1 MKSVDDVIGSIQAG
15 EFPGLPKELDV
26 ETGLARLVLDLWLRV
41 DQLEKRVFK
50 LEGRD

>member
-1 MKSVDDVIGSIQAG
+1 MKSVDDVIDSIQAG
-15 EFPGLPKELDV
+15 EFPGLPKDLDV